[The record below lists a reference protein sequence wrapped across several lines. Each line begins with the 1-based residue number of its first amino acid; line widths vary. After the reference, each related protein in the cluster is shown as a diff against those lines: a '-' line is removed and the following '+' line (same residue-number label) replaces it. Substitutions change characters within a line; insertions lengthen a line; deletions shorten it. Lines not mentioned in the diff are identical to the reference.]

1 MDMKK
6 MKKRKKKKKKDLKT
20 IKKRRDKR
28 KVWKKAMI
36 TIMGKKTKMRL
47 SQTKNCN

>member
-1 MDMKK
+1 MDM
-6 MKKRKKKKKKDLKT
+6 KKKKKKKKEKKRKDLKT
-20 IKKRRDKR
+20 TKKRRDKR

-36 TIMGKKTKMRL
+36 TMGKKAKMRL